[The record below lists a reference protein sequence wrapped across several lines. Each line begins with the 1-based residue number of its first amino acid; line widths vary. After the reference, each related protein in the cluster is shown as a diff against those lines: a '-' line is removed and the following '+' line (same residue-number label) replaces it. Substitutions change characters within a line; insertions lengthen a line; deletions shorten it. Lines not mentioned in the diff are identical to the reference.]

1 MIIRKARTAD
11 IEDCLRISRQ
21 RDEKDKYWLKED
33 FLKNIKDKYAVF
45 LVAEEKGRVVGY
57 CIGYIVPT
65 KRTEAMVHETRV
77 DLDYRGRHIG
87 TKLVNAVCK
96 ALFNKN
102 AKEVYALIEPKVKSF
117 YINSC
122 KFKQKGKWLEASKEK

>member
-1 MIIRKARTAD
+1 MIIRKARTSD
-11 IEDCLRISRQ
+11 IQDCLNISRQ

-45 LVAEEKGRVVGY
+45 LVAEEKGSIFGY

-77 DLDYRGRHIG
+77 DLNYRGRDIG
-87 TKLVNAVCK
+87 TKLVNALCR

-102 AKEVYALIEPKVKSF
+102 AKGVYALFEPKVKPF

-122 KFKQKGKWLEASKEK
+122 GFRQTGNWLEASRKK

>member
-1 MIIRKARTAD
+1 MIIRKAKIAD
-11 IEDCLRISRQ
+11 IEACLRISRQ
-21 RDEKDKYWLKED
+21 RDEKDKYWLKQD
-33 FLKNIKDKYAVF
+33 LIRNVKDKSAVF
-45 LVAEEKGRVVGY
+45 LVAEEKGKVTGY

-77 DLDYRGRHIG
+77 DIEARGKRIG
-87 TKLVNAVCK
+87 TKLVNALCG

-102 AKEVYALIEPKVKSF
+102 AKGVCALIEPKVKPF

-122 KFKQKGKWLEASKEK
+122 KFRQMGKWIEASKKK